1 MSPKAGCSN
10 VQILQGF
17 DLRGTGL
24 SYRPLSS
31 GYLLPLFQ
39 TLEAQERK
47 EGREERT
54 AKCRHVEH
62 VDVFISTPWALAPA
76 WLSLR
81 MLIVESICWGR
92 GPWLLRAVLRCLAS
106 RPPLGSLSLVEEFP
120 TFSGGHETIPFI
132 CPLVPSLSGEAI
144 LANRNKATHSGGFP
158 PRLAL
163 TWRQGRRRNS
173 LLRQIFASILQCPL
187 CPVAGAFQGFRFH
200 RPKHTSSFRELNF
213 GTVSKGRTQL
223 WRFSALH
230 HAALNGNTELISLL
244 LEAQAAVDIKD
255 NKGMRP
261 LHYAA
266 WQGKKEPMK
275 LVLKAGSSVNVQS
288 DEGQIPL
295 HLAAQ
300 HGHYDVS
307 EMLLQHQSNPC
318 ILDNCGKTPL
328 DLACEFGR
336 VGVVQLLL
344 SSNMCAA
351 LLEPKPGDIT
361 DPNGTSPLHLAAKNG
376 HIDIIR
382 LLLQSGIDINRQ
394 TKAGTA
400 LHEAAFP
407 WGRPD
412 HPTSVLQSGINAHIR
427 NTYSQTAL
435 DIVNQFTATQASKE
449 IKQMLRDAS
458 AALQVRAVKDYCNNY
473 DLTSLNVKAGDI
485 ITVLEQHADGR
496 WKGCIHDNRTGNDR
510 VGYFPSSLVEAISKR
525 TGSRGSDASPSHLS
539 SSPGGSA
546 GTPAPAEEIW
556 VLRKPYAG
564 GDRSSVGSTGSVA
577 SGRSSGSGQSTG
589 SGSHTALH
597 PGSEGVK
604 LLATVL
610 SQKASVPESAVGDGS
625 AKASEAPAG
634 SSRTPSLSSASYP
647 SQPPHGEQQLKKVEP
662 MSEGKSAEAVYQW
675 LCKFQLQLY
684 APNFINAGYDIPTI
698 SRMTPEDLTAIGVT
712 KPGHRKKIASEINNL
727 NLPEWLPEYKPANLA
742 LWLSMIGLSQ
752 YYKVLVENGYENID
766 FITDITWEDL
776 QEIGI
781 TKLGHQKKL
790 MLAVK
795 KLAELQRAEYVKY
808 ESGTLKKKR
817 LPPPLDTV
825 AIESPP
831 GEGAECQS
839 PKMSTFQDSEL
850 SNELQVAMTG
860 TGEEGAE
867 KQGNHVGHF
876 REGAAYRHPA
886 RLAHENSLGGRA
898 KQMSSSQ
905 ELLGDGPKAS
915 GAAMSKSQEYL
926 AEDGKE
932 SPATLPK
939 EVRTLRHGH
948 SVKRASVPP
957 VPGKPRQSFPPAAG
971 HYTPPQTP
979 TAKPRPS
986 SPQSPGVLHATA
998 KVKPTPQLLPQADRP
1013 MSPRSLPQSP
1023 THRGFAY
1030 VVPQPVEGEAHGGSP
1045 LAQALPVLP
1054 VSVPVL
1060 CLPAQAGEGEAEGE
1074 EEGAGRPKKRAHSLN
1089 RYAASDSEQERD
1101 ELLVPDAGPYA
1112 TVQRRV
1118 GRSHSV
1124 RAQSGG
1130 DKNVNRS
1137 QSFAVRPKK
1146 KGPPPP
1152 PPKRSSSAIS
1162 SSNMTED
1169 FPREGEDGQELSL
1182 EQHLQQPRRA
1192 SDFGGTV
1199 DTGSA
1204 GSVKSIA
1211 AMLEMSSIGGGGRGL
1226 ALPKPPGAG
1235 KGPEG
1240 YYLQPGVAVHPA
1252 SPEHSRVAT
1261 VLASVK
1267 HKEAIGP
1274 DGEVVNRRRT
1284 ISGPVTGLVAAARR
1298 ERSDSIKSEAAH
1310 KDGSPVERLRAE
1322 RAGGSLPSSAGEN
1335 IPFAEEGGLT
1345 IKPRPARQVG
1355 VAKAE
1360 GDLAPQRYGDLSK
1373 VEASA
1378 TLKRRIRA
1386 KQSQQEGVKFLLTE
1400 SDTVKRRPKL
1410 KDKEQ
1415 EPAPLT
1421 VFQNGTATIKRRPAS
1436 EMSSSEA
1443 APPPDQ
1449 PERYNYVAT
1458 QPAAEGEPKKP
1469 VKPPVSPKPVLP
1481 PKGPGPST
1489 PTSKKV
1495 PIPGPGSP
1503 EVKRVHGTPP
1513 PVSPK
1518 PTPPPT
1524 APKPKVHA
1532 ALQSASASSTPAP
1545 SPAKQLVPTIKP
1557 SSTPPSLCSS
1567 PAKPLSPGGGTPQ
1580 AVPVKPPRSSMAGP
1594 SAESVSTE
1602 SVHQKLEETSASL
1615 AAALQAVEEKIKQ
1628 EDGQTTDSAAES
1640 KSTVSIL
1647 DDIGSMF
1654 DDLADQLDA
1663 MLE

>member
-1 MSPKAGCSN
+1 MGKDQELVQAVKAEDVAAVQKLLQRPKPG
-10 VQILQGF
+10 
-17 DLRGTGL
+17 
-24 SYRPLSS
+24 
-31 GYLLPLFQ
+31 
-39 TLEAQERK
+39 K
-47 EGREERT
+47 
-54 AKCRHVEH
+54 AK
-62 VDVFISTPWALAPA
+62 L
-76 WLSLR
+76 
-81 MLIVESICWGR
+81 
-92 GPWLLRAVLRCLAS
+92 
-106 RPPLGSLSLVEEFP
+106 LGSAKKVN
-120 TFSGGHETIPFI
+120 
-132 CPLVPSLSGEAI
+132 V
-144 LANRNKATHSGGFP
+144 N
-158 PRLAL
+158 
-163 TWRQGRRRNS
+163 
-173 LLRQIFASILQCPL
+173 
-187 CPVAGAFQGFRFH
+187 FQDTDG
-200 RPKHTSSFRELNF
+200 
-213 GTVSKGRTQL
+213 
-223 WRFSALH
+223 FSALH

-275 LVLKAGSSVNVQS
+275 MVLKAGSSVNIPS

-318 ILDNCGKTPL
+318 IMDNSGKTPL

-344 SSNMCAA
+344 NSNMCAA
-351 LLEPKPGDIT
+351 LLEPKPGDAT

-382 LLLQSGIDINRQ
+382 LLLQAGIDINRQ

-400 LHEAAFP
+400 LHEAALC
-407 WGRPD
+407 GKTDVVRLLLD
-412 HPTSVLQSGINAHIR
+412 SGINAHVR
-427 NTYSQTAL
+427 NTYNQTAL
-435 DIVNQFTATQASKE
+435 DIVNQFTTSQASKE

-473 DLTSLNVKAGDI
+473 DLTSLNVKAGDV
-485 ITVLEQHADGR
+485 ITVLEQHVDGR

-525 TGSRGSDASPSHLS
+525 TGSRGADMSPSHLS
-539 SSPGGSA
+539 PSQGGSA
-546 GTPAPAEEIW
+546 APAPTEEIW
-556 VLRKPYAG
+556 VLRKPFAG
-564 GDRSSVGSTGSVA
+564 GDRSSLGSTGSVA
-577 SGRSSGSGQSTG
+577 SARSSGSGQSAG
-589 SGSHTALH
+589 SGAHALH
-597 PGSEGVK
+597 AGAEGVK

-610 SQKASVPESAVGDGS
+610 SQKASAQETAVGDGP
-625 AKASEAPAG
+625 AKAQDIPAG
-634 SSRTPSLSSASYP
+634 SSRSQSVASSPYAP
-647 SQPPHGEQQLKKVEP
+647 QPPAEPQLKKMEP
-662 MSEGKSAEAVYQW
+662 PSEGKSSEAVYQW

-684 APNFINAGYDIPTI
+684 APNFINAGYDITTI

-727 NLPEWLPEYKPANLA
+727 NIPEWLPEYKPANLA

-795 KLAELQRAEYVKY
+795 KLAELQRAELGKY
-808 ESGTLKKKR
+808 EPGTLKRKAAAAACPEV
-817 LPPPLDTV
+817 L

-831 GEGAECQS
+831 PEPPECQS
-839 PKMSTFQDSEL
+839 PKMTTFQDSEL
-850 SNELQVAMTG
+850 SSELQVAMTG
-860 TGEEGAE
+860 EAPEEPPE
-867 KQGNHVGHF
+867 K
-876 REGAAYRHPA
+876 AANPPAAPGYRSPPG
-886 RLAHENSLGGRA
+886 LGGRTRL
-898 KQMSSSQ
+898 MSSSQ
-905 ELLGDGPKAS
+905 ELLGDGPRAPPAS
-915 GAAMSKSQEYL
+915 AISKSQEYL
-926 AEDGKE
+926 AEGAGE
-932 SPATLPK
+932 GPPAPPK
-939 EVRTLRHGH
+939 EGRPPRHGH
-948 SVKRASVPP
+948 PVKRASVPP
-957 VPGKPRQSFPPAAG
+957 VPGKPRQPFPPSAG
-971 HYTPPQTP
+971 QLTPPQTP
-979 TAKPRPS
+979 GKPRPP
-986 SPQSPGVLHATA
+986 SPQGLPAPHATA
-998 KVKPTPQLLPQADRP
+998 KVKPTPQLLPPGERP
-1013 MSPRSLPQSP
+1013 ASPRSLPQSP

-1030 VVPQPVEGEAHGGSP
+1030 VLPQPAEGEGAPPGV
-1045 LAQALPVLP
+1045 PVLP

-1060 CLPAQAGEGEAEGE
+1060 CLPPAGEGEE
-1074 EEGAGRPKKRAHSLN
+1074 EPGRPKKRAHSLN

-1124 RAQSGG
+1124 RAPAGG

-1162 SSNMTED
+1162 SAGMAED
-1169 FPREGEDGQELSL
+1169 FPKEGEGEAAAGTPAAEGESRR
-1182 EQHLQQPRRA
+1182 EQRRA
-1192 SDFGGTV
+1192 SDLGGSV

-1204 GSVKSIA
+1204 GSVRSIA
-1211 AMLEMSSIGGGGRGL
+1211 AMLEMSSIGGGARAL
-1226 ALPKPPGAG
+1226 ALQKPHGAG
-1235 KGPEG
+1235 GTGPAKAPEG
-1240 YYLQPGVAVHPA
+1240 YYLQPGAPPG
-1252 SPEHSRVAT
+1252 SPERARVAT
-1261 VLASVK
+1261 VLATVK
-1267 HKEAIGP
+1267 HKEAIGL

-1298 ERSDSIKSEAAH
+1298 ERADSVRSEAGA
-1310 KDGSPVERLRAE
+1310 DGPAERLRVE
-1322 RAGGSLPSSAGEN
+1322 RGGSPDG
-1335 IPFAEEGGLT
+1335 IPFAEEGNLT
-1345 IKPRPARQVG
+1345 IKQRPRPLGPARG
-1355 VAKAE
+1355 EAGEGLSPAHRH
-1360 GDLAPQRYGDLSK
+1360 GDLAK

-1386 KQSQQEGVKFLLTE
+1386 RQSQQDGVRFVLTE
-1400 SDTVKRRPKL
+1400 SDTVKRRPKA
-1410 KDKEQ
+1410 KDKEPAL
-1415 EPAPLT
+1415 EPAPLA
-1421 VFQNGTATIKRRPAS
+1421 VYQNGTGTVKRRPAS
-1436 EMSSSEA
+1436 ELSGAEPPPTPPPA
-1443 APPPDQ
+1443 ARPDGPDYAPPP
-1449 PERYNYVAT
+1449 T
-1458 QPAAEGEPKKP
+1458 EPKKP
-1469 VKPPVSPKPVLP
+1469 FKPPVSPKPVLTQP
-1481 PKGPGPST
+1481 PQKVPGP
-1489 PTSKKV
+1489 PVPVPKKV
-1495 PIPGPGSP
+1495 PIPSPGSP

-1518 PTPPPT
+1518 PVPPPT
-1524 APKPKVHA
+1524 APKPPKPHA
-1532 ALQSASASSTPAP
+1532 AIQSVSAGSTPTP
-1545 SPAKQLVPTIKP
+1545 SPARQLGTAAATAAKP

-1567 PAKPLSPGGGTPQ
+1567 PAKPLSPGAQPQ
-1580 AVPVKPPRSSMAGP
+1580 QVPVKPPRSAITGPSVDSAGP
-1594 SAESVSTE
+1594 ELAQ
-1602 SVHQKLEETSASL
+1602 QKLEETSASL

-1628 EDGQTTDSAAES
+1628 EDSQAADSAVES

>member
-1 MSPKAGCSN
+1 
-10 VQILQGF
+10 
-17 DLRGTGL
+17 
-24 SYRPLSS
+24 
-31 GYLLPLFQ
+31 
-39 TLEAQERK
+39 
-47 EGREERT
+47 
-54 AKCRHVEH
+54 
-62 VDVFISTPWALAPA
+62 
-76 WLSLR
+76 
-81 MLIVESICWGR
+81 
-92 GPWLLRAVLRCLAS
+92 
-106 RPPLGSLSLVEEFP
+106 
-120 TFSGGHETIPFI
+120 
-132 CPLVPSLSGEAI
+132 
-144 LANRNKATHSGGFP
+144 
-158 PRLAL
+158 
-163 TWRQGRRRNS
+163 
-173 LLRQIFASILQCPL
+173 
-187 CPVAGAFQGFRFH
+187 
-200 RPKHTSSFRELNF
+200 
-213 GTVSKGRTQL
+213 
-223 WRFSALH
+223 FSALH

-275 LVLKAGSSVNVQS
+275 MVLKAGSSVNIPS

-318 ILDNCGKTPL
+318 IMDNSGKTPL

-344 SSNMCAA
+344 NSNMCAA
-351 LLEPKPGDIT
+351 LLEPKPGDAT

-382 LLLQSGIDINRQ
+382 LLLQAGIDINRQ

-400 LHEAAFP
+400 LHEAALC
-407 WGRPD
+407 GKTDVVRLLLD
-412 HPTSVLQSGINAHIR
+412 SGINAHVR
-427 NTYSQTAL
+427 NTYNQTAL
-435 DIVNQFTATQASKE
+435 DIVNQFTTSQASKE

-473 DLTSLNVKAGDI
+473 DLTSLNVKAGDV

-525 TGSRGSDASPSHLS
+525 TGKYPHLTPCPGPRGLLPHGAPLPSDRSRGADMSPSHLS
-539 SSPGGSA
+539 PSQGGSA
-546 GTPAPAEEIW
+546 TPAPAEEIW
-556 VLRKPYAG
+556 VLRKPFAG
-564 GDRSSVGSTGSVA
+564 GDRSSLGSTGSVA
-577 SGRSSGSGQSTG
+577 SARSSGSGQSAG
-589 SGSHTALH
+589 SGAHALH
-597 PGSEGVK
+597 AGSEGVK

-610 SQKASVPESAVGDGS
+610 SQKASAQECAVGDGP
-625 AKASEAPAG
+625 AKAQDIPAG
-634 SSRTPSLSSASYP
+634 ACRSSRSQSVASSPYAP
-647 SQPPHGEQQLKKVEP
+647 QPPAEPQLKKMEP
-662 MSEGKSAEAVYQW
+662 PSEGKSSEAVYQW

-684 APNFINAGYDIPTI
+684 APNFISAGYDITTI

-727 NLPEWLPEYKPANLA
+727 SIPEWLPEYKPANLA

-795 KLAELQRAEYVKY
+795 KLAELQRAELGKY
-808 ESGTLKKKR
+808 EPGTLKRKGAACPEV
-817 LPPPLDTV
+817 L

-831 GEGAECQS
+831 PEPPECQS
-839 PKMSTFQDSEL
+839 PKMTTFQDSEL
-850 SNELQVAMTG
+850 SSELQVAMTG
-860 TGEEGAE
+860 EAPEEPPE
-867 KQGNHVGHF
+867 K
-876 REGAAYRHPA
+876 AANPPAPGYRSPPG
-886 RLAHENSLGGRA
+886 LGGRTRL
-898 KQMSSSQ
+898 MSSSQ
-905 ELLGDGPKAS
+905 ELLGDGPRTPPVTAI
-915 GAAMSKSQEYL
+915 SKSQEYL
-926 AEDGKE
+926 AEGVSE
-932 SPATLPK
+932 GPPAPPK
-939 EVRTLRHGH
+939 EGRPPRHGH
-948 SVKRASVPP
+948 PVKRASVPP
-957 VPGKPRQSFPPAAG
+957 VPGKPRQPFPPSTG
-971 HYTPPQTP
+971 HLTPPQTP
-979 TAKPRPS
+979 GKPRPP
-986 SPQSPGVLHATA
+986 SPQGPPAPHATA
-998 KVKPTPQLLPQADRP
+998 KVKPTPQLLPPGERP
-1013 MSPRSLPQSP
+1013 ASPRSLPQSP

-1030 VVPQPVEGEAHGGSP
+1030 VLPQPTEGEGAPPGV
-1045 LAQALPVLP
+1045 PVLP

-1060 CLPAQAGEGEAEGE
+1060 CLPPASEGE
-1074 EEGAGRPKKRAHSLN
+1074 EEPGRPKKRAHSLN

-1124 RAQSGG
+1124 RAPAGG

-1162 SSNMTED
+1162 STGMAED
-1169 FPREGEDGQELSL
+1169 FPKEGEGEAGAGPPATDGESHR
-1182 EQHLQQPRRA
+1182 EQRRA
-1192 SDFGGTV
+1192 SDLGGSV

-1204 GSVKSIA
+1204 GSVRSIA
-1211 AMLEMSSIGGGGRGL
+1211 AMLEMSSIGGGARGL
-1226 ALPKPPGAG
+1226 ALQKPPGPA
-1235 KGPEG
+1235 KAHEG
-1240 YYLQPGVAVHPA
+1240 YYLQPGAPPG
-1252 SPEHSRVAT
+1252 SPERARVAT
-1261 VLASVK
+1261 VLATVK
-1267 HKEAIGP
+1267 HKVAIGP

-1284 ISGPVTGLVAAARR
+1284 ISGPVTGLVTAARR
-1298 ERSDSIKSEAAH
+1298 ERADSVRSEAGAN
-1310 KDGSPVERLRAE
+1310 GPGERLRVE
-1322 RAGGSLPSSAGEN
+1322 RGGSPDA
-1335 IPFAEEGGLT
+1335 IPFAEEGNLT
-1345 IKPRPARQVG
+1345 IKQRPRPLGPARG
-1355 VAKAE
+1355 EAGEGLSPAHRH
-1360 GDLAPQRYGDLSK
+1360 GDLAK

-1386 KQSQQEGVKFLLTE
+1386 RQSQQDGVRFVLTE
-1400 SDTVKRRPKL
+1400 SDTVKRRPKA
-1410 KDKEQ
+1410 KDREPAL
-1415 EPAPLT
+1415 EPAPLA
-1421 VFQNGTATIKRRPAS
+1421 VYQNGTGTY
-1436 EMSSSEA
+1436 
-1443 APPPDQ
+1443 APPP
-1449 PERYNYVAT
+1449 A
-1458 QPAAEGEPKKP
+1458 EPKKP
-1469 VKPPVSPKPVLP
+1469 FKPPVSPKPVLTQP
-1481 PKGPGPST
+1481 PQKVPGP
-1489 PTSKKV
+1489 PAPIPKKV
-1495 PIPGPGSP
+1495 PIPSPGSP
-1503 EVKRVHGTPP
+1503 EVKRGHGTPP

-1524 APKPKVHA
+1524 APKPPKPHA
-1532 ALQSASASSTPAP
+1532 AIQSVSASSTPAP
-1545 SPAKQLVPTIKP
+1545 SPARQLGATTAKP

-1567 PAKPLSPGGGTPQ
+1567 PAKPLSPGAQPQ
-1580 AVPVKPPRSSMAGP
+1580 QVPVKPPRSTIAGP
-1594 SAESVSTE
+1594 SVDSAGPELAQ
-1602 SVHQKLEETSASL
+1602 QKLEETSASL

-1628 EDGQTTDSAAES
+1628 EDSQAADSAVES

>member
-1 MSPKAGCSN
+1 
-10 VQILQGF
+10 
-17 DLRGTGL
+17 RGQ
-24 SYRPLSS
+24 PCWSS
-31 GYLLPLFQ
+31 GRSPL
-39 TLEAQERK
+39 
-47 EGREERT
+47 
-54 AKCRHVEH
+54 
-62 VDVFISTPWALAPA
+62 TP
-76 WLSLR
+76 
-81 MLIVESICWGR
+81 ES
-92 GPWLLRAVLRCLAS
+92 
-106 RPPLGSLSLVEEFP
+106 
-120 TFSGGHETIPFI
+120 
-132 CPLVPSLSGEAI
+132 VP
-144 LANRNKATHSGGFP
+144 
-158 PRLAL
+158 
-163 TWRQGRRRNS
+163 
-173 LLRQIFASILQCPL
+173 
-187 CPVAGAFQGFRFH
+187 
-200 RPKHTSSFRELNF
+200 
-213 GTVSKGRTQL
+213 
-223 WRFSALH
+223 RFSALH

-255 NKGMRP
+255 NKGECPGPRMRP

-275 LVLKAGSSVNVQS
+275 MVLKAGSSVNIPS

-318 ILDNCGKTPL
+318 IMDNSGKTPL

-344 SSNMCAA
+344 NSNMCAA
-351 LLEPKPGDIT
+351 LLEPKPGDTT

-382 LLLQSGIDINRQ
+382 LLLQAGIDINRQ

-400 LHEAAFP
+400 LHEAALC
-407 WGRPD
+407 GKTDVVRLLLD
-412 HPTSVLQSGINAHIR
+412 SGINAHVR
-427 NTYSQTAL
+427 NTYNQTAL
-435 DIVNQFTATQASKE
+435 DIVNQFTTSQASKE

-473 DLTSLNVKAGDI
+473 DLTSLNVKAGDV

-525 TGSRGSDASPSHLS
+525 TGKYSPTSAFPGLLPNSWSRGADMSPSHLS
-539 SSPGGSA
+539 PSQGGSA
-546 GTPAPAEEIW
+546 APAPTEEIW
-556 VLRKPYAG
+556 VLRKPFTG
-564 GDRSSVGSTGSVA
+564 GDRSSLGSTGSVA
-577 SGRSSGSGQSTG
+577 SARSSGSGQSAG
-589 SGSHTALH
+589 SGAHALH
-597 PGSEGVK
+597 AGSEGVK

-610 SQKASVPESAVGDGS
+610 SQKASAQDAAVGDGP
-625 AKASEAPAG
+625 AKAQDIPAG
-634 SSRTPSLSSASYP
+634 SSRSQSVASSPYAP
-647 SQPPHGEQQLKKVEP
+647 QPAAEQQLKKMEP
-662 MSEGKSAEAVYQW
+662 PSEGKSSEAVYQW

-684 APNFINAGYDIPTI
+684 APNFINAGYDITTI

-727 NLPEWLPEYKPANLA
+727 NIPEWLPEYKPANLA

-752 YYKVLVENGYENID
+752 YYKLLVENGYENID

-795 KLAELQRAEYVKY
+795 KLAELQRAELGKY
-808 ESGTLKKKR
+808 EPGTLKRKAAACPEV
-817 LPPPLDTV
+817 L

-831 GEGAECQS
+831 PEPPECQS
-839 PKMSTFQDSEL
+839 PKMTTFQDSEL
-850 SNELQVAMTG
+850 SSELQVAI
-860 TGEEGAE
+860 TGEGPEEPPE
-867 KQGNHVGHF
+867 KPANPSAPG
-876 REGAAYRHPA
+876 YRSPPA
-886 RLAHENSLGGRA
+886 LGGRTRV
-898 KQMSSSQ
+898 MSSSQ
-905 ELLGDGPKAS
+905 ELLGDGPRAP
-915 GAAMSKSQEYL
+915 AAAAISKSQEYL
-926 AEDGKE
+926 AEGAAE
-932 SPATLPK
+932 GPPAPPK
-939 EVRTLRHGH
+939 EARPQRHGH

-957 VPGKPRQSFPPAAG
+957 VPGKPRQPFPPAAG
-971 HYTPPQTP
+971 HLTPPQTP
-979 TAKPRPS
+979 GKPRPP
-986 SPQSPGVLHATA
+986 SPQGPAVPHATA
-998 KVKPTPQLLPQADRP
+998 KVKPTPQLLPPGERP
-1013 MSPRSLPQSP
+1013 ASPRSLPQSP

-1030 VVPQPVEGEAHGGSP
+1030 VLPQPAEGEGPPPGV
-1045 LAQALPVLP
+1045 PVLP

-1060 CLPAQAGEGEAEGE
+1060 CLPPAGEGEE
-1074 EEGAGRPKKRAHSLN
+1074 EPGRPKKRAHSLN

-1124 RAQSGG
+1124 RAPAGG

-1162 SSNMTED
+1162 SAGMAED
-1169 FPREGEDGQELSL
+1169 FPKEGEGEAAAGPPAAEGENRR
-1182 EQHLQQPRRA
+1182 EQRRA
-1192 SDFGGTV
+1192 SDLGGSV

-1204 GSVKSIA
+1204 GSVRSIA
-1211 AMLEMSSIGGGGRGL
+1211 AMLEMSSIGGGARAL
-1226 ALPKPPGAG
+1226 ALQKPPGAG
-1235 KGPEG
+1235 VPGPAKAPEG
-1240 YYLQPGVAVHPA
+1240 YYLQPGAPPG
-1252 SPEHSRVAT
+1252 SPERARVAT
-1261 VLASVK
+1261 VLATVK
-1267 HKEAIGP
+1267 HKEAIGL

-1298 ERSDSIKSEAAH
+1298 ERADSVRSETGAE
-1310 KDGSPVERLRAE
+1310 SPGERLRAE
-1322 RAGGSLPSSAGEN
+1322 RGGSPDT
-1335 IPFAEEGGLT
+1335 IPFAEDGNLT
-1345 IKPRPARQVG
+1345 IKQRPRPLGPARVEAG
-1355 VAKAE
+1355 EGLSPAHRH
-1360 GDLAPQRYGDLSK
+1360 GDLAK

-1386 KQSQQEGVKFLLTE
+1386 RQSQQDSVRFILTE
-1400 SDTVKRRPKL
+1400 SDTVKRRPKA
-1410 KDKEQ
+1410 KDKEPAL
-1415 EPAPLT
+1415 EPAPLA
-1421 VFQNGTATIKRRPAS
+1421 VYQNGTGTVKRRPAS
-1436 EMSSSEA
+1436 ELSGAE
-1443 APPPDQ
+1443 PPPT
-1449 PERYNYVAT
+1449 PP
-1458 QPAAEGEPKKP
+1458 PAARPDGPDYPPPPAEPKKP
-1469 VKPPVSPKPVLP
+1469 FKPPVSPKPVLTQP
-1481 PKGPGPST
+1481 AQKVPGP
-1489 PTSKKV
+1489 PVPIPKKV
-1495 PIPGPGSP
+1495 PIPSPGSP

-1524 APKPKVHA
+1524 APKPPKPHA
-1532 ALQSASASSTPAP
+1532 AIQSVSAGSTPAP
-1545 SPAKQLVPTIKP
+1545 SPARQLGATAKP

-1567 PAKPLSPGGGTPQ
+1567 PAKPLSPGAQPQ
-1580 AVPVKPPRSSMAGP
+1580 QVPVKPPRSAIAGP
-1594 SAESVSTE
+1594 SVDSASPELVQ
-1602 SVHQKLEETSASL
+1602 QKLEETSASL

-1628 EDGQTTDSAAES
+1628 EDSQAADSAVES
-1640 KSTVSIL
+1640 KSTGSIL

>member
-1 MSPKAGCSN
+1 MGHRAA
-10 VQILQGF
+10 
-17 DLRGTGL
+17 T
-24 SYRPLSS
+24 
-31 GYLLPLFQ
+31 
-39 TLEAQERK
+39 
-47 EGREERT
+47 
-54 AKCRHVEH
+54 
-62 VDVFISTPWALAPA
+62 
-76 WLSLR
+76 SLR
-81 MLIVESICWGR
+81 SGCTSED
-92 GPWLLRAVLRCLAS
+92 LLLEGFVTVLRNAGYQEL
-106 RPPLGSLSLVEEFP
+106 LGSAKRVN
-120 TFSGGHETIPFI
+120 
-132 CPLVPSLSGEAI
+132 V
-144 LANRNKATHSGGFP
+144 N
-158 PRLAL
+158 
-163 TWRQGRRRNS
+163 
-173 LLRQIFASILQCPL
+173 
-187 CPVAGAFQGFRFH
+187 FQDTDG
-200 RPKHTSSFRELNF
+200 
-213 GTVSKGRTQL
+213 
-223 WRFSALH
+223 FSALH

-275 LVLKAGSSVNVQS
+275 MVLKAGSSVNIPS

-318 ILDNCGKTPL
+318 IMDNSGKTPL

-344 SSNMCAA
+344 NSNMCAA
-351 LLEPKPGDIT
+351 LLEPKPGDTT

-382 LLLQSGIDINRQ
+382 LLLQAGIDINRQ

-400 LHEAAFP
+400 LHEAALC
-407 WGRPD
+407 GKTDVVRLLLD
-412 HPTSVLQSGINAHIR
+412 SGINAHVR
-427 NTYSQTAL
+427 NTYNQTAL
-435 DIVNQFTATQASKE
+435 DIVNQFTTSQASKE

-473 DLTSLNVKAGDI
+473 DLTSLNVKAGDV

-525 TGSRGSDASPSHLS
+525 TGSRGADMSPSHLS
-539 SSPGGSA
+539 PSQGGSA
-546 GTPAPAEEIW
+546 APAPTEEIW
-556 VLRKPYAG
+556 VLRKPFAG
-564 GDRSSVGSTGSVA
+564 GDRSSLGSTGSVA
-577 SGRSSGSGQSTG
+577 SARSSGSGQSTG
-589 SGSHTALH
+589 SGAHALH
-597 PGSEGVK
+597 AGSEGVK

-610 SQKASVPESAVGDGS
+610 SQKASAQDAAVGDGP
-625 AKASEAPAG
+625 AKAQDIPAAG
-634 SSRTPSLSSASYP
+634 SSRSQSVASSPYAP
-647 SQPPHGEQQLKKVEP
+647 QPPAEQQLKKMEP
-662 MSEGKSAEAVYQW
+662 PSEGKSSEAVYQW

-684 APNFINAGYDIPTI
+684 APNFINAGYDITTI

-727 NLPEWLPEYKPANLA
+727 NIPEWLPEYKPANLA

-795 KLAELQRAEYVKY
+795 KLAELQRAELGKY
-808 ESGTLKKKR
+808 EPGTLKRKAAACPEV
-817 LPPPLDTV
+817 L

-831 GEGAECQS
+831 PEPPECQS

-850 SNELQVAMTG
+850 SSELQVAMTG
-860 TGEEGAE
+860 EGPEETPE
-867 KQGNHVGHF
+867 KPANP
-876 REGAAYRHPA
+876 AAPGYRSPPA
-886 RLAHENSLGGRA
+886 LGGRA
-898 KQMSSSQ
+898 RQMSSSQ
-905 ELLGDGPKAS
+905 ELLGDGPRAPAS
-915 GAAMSKSQEYL
+915 TAISKSQEYL
-926 AEDGKE
+926 AEGAPEGPSVPPTKE
-932 SPATLPK
+932 LRQP
-939 EVRTLRHGH
+939 RHGH

-957 VPGKPRQSFPPAAG
+957 VPGKPRQPFPPTAG
-971 HYTPPQTP
+971 HLTPPQTP
-979 TAKPRPS
+979 GKPRPP
-986 SPQSPGVLHATA
+986 SPQGSSATHATA
-998 KVKPTPQLLPQADRP
+998 KVKPTPQLLPPGERP
-1013 MSPRSLPQSP
+1013 ASPRSLPQSP

-1030 VVPQPVEGEAHGGSP
+1030 VLPQPTDGEGAPPGV
-1045 LAQALPVLP
+1045 PVLP

-1060 CLPAQAGEGEAEGE
+1060 CLPPAGEGEE
-1074 EEGAGRPKKRAHSLN
+1074 EPGRPKKRAHSLN

-1124 RAQSGG
+1124 RAPAGG

-1137 QSFAVRPKK
+1137 QSFAIRPKK

-1162 SSNMTED
+1162 SAGMAED
-1169 FPREGEDGQELSL
+1169 FPKDGEGEVAAGTPGTEGESLQE
-1182 EQHLQQPRRA
+1182 QRRA
-1192 SDFGGTV
+1192 SDLGGSV

-1204 GSVKSIA
+1204 GSVRSIA
-1211 AMLEMSSIGGGGRGL
+1211 AMLEMSSIGGGARAL
-1226 ALPKPPGAG
+1226 ALQKPPGAG
-1235 KGPEG
+1235 VPGKGADG
-1240 YYLQPGVAVHPA
+1240 YYLQPGAAPG
-1252 SPEHSRVAT
+1252 SPERARVAT
-1261 VLASVK
+1261 VLATVK
-1267 HKEAIGP
+1267 HKEAIGL

-1298 ERSDSIKSEAAH
+1298 ERADSVRSETGA
-1310 KDGSPVERLRAE
+1310 DGPSERLRVE
-1322 RAGGSLPSSAGEN
+1322 RGGSPDT
-1335 IPFAEEGGLT
+1335 IPFAEEGNLT
-1345 IKPRPARQVG
+1345 IKQRPRALGPARVEAG
-1355 VAKAE
+1355 EGLSPAHRH
-1360 GDLAPQRYGDLSK
+1360 GDLAK

-1386 KQSQQEGVKFLLTE
+1386 RQSQQDSVRFILTE
-1400 SDTVKRRPKL
+1400 SDTVKRRPKA
-1410 KDKEQ
+1410 KDKEPTL
-1415 EPAPLT
+1415 EPAPL
-1421 VFQNGTATIKRRPAS
+1421 VVYQNGTGTVKRRPAS
-1436 EMSSSEA
+1436 ELTGAETPPT
-1443 APPPDQ
+1443 PPPAARPDG
-1449 PERYNYVAT
+1449 PDFT
-1458 QPAAEGEPKKP
+1458 PPPAEPKKP
-1469 VKPPVSPKPVLP
+1469 FKPPVSPKPVLTQP
-1481 PKGPGPST
+1481 AQKVPGP
-1489 PTSKKV
+1489 PV
-1495 PIPGPGSP
+1495 PIPKKMPIPSPGSP

-1524 APKPKVHA
+1524 APKPPKPHA
-1532 ALQSASASSTPAP
+1532 AIQSVSAGSTPTP
-1545 SPAKQLVPTIKP
+1545 SPARQLGAASKP

-1567 PAKPLSPGGGTPQ
+1567 PAKPLSPGAQPQ
-1580 AVPVKPPRSSMAGP
+1580 QVPVKPPRSAIAGP
-1594 SAESVSTE
+1594 SVDSASPELVQ
-1602 SVHQKLEETSASL
+1602 QKLEETSASL

-1628 EDGQTTDSAAES
+1628 EDSQAADSAAEA
-1640 KSTVSIL
+1640 KSTGSIL

>member
-1 MSPKAGCSN
+1 MGKDQELMQAVKAEDIGAVQKLLQRPKPG
-10 VQILQGF
+10 
-17 DLRGTGL
+17 
-24 SYRPLSS
+24 
-31 GYLLPLFQ
+31 
-39 TLEAQERK
+39 K
-47 EGREERT
+47 
-54 AKCRHVEH
+54 AK
-62 VDVFISTPWALAPA
+62 L
-76 WLSLR
+76 
-81 MLIVESICWGR
+81 
-92 GPWLLRAVLRCLAS
+92 
-106 RPPLGSLSLVEEFP
+106 LGSAKRVN
-120 TFSGGHETIPFI
+120 
-132 CPLVPSLSGEAI
+132 V
-144 LANRNKATHSGGFP
+144 N
-158 PRLAL
+158 
-163 TWRQGRRRNS
+163 
-173 LLRQIFASILQCPL
+173 
-187 CPVAGAFQGFRFH
+187 FQDTDG
-200 RPKHTSSFRELNF
+200 
-213 GTVSKGRTQL
+213 
-223 WRFSALH
+223 FSALH
-230 HAALNGNTELISLL
+230 HAALNGNTELILLL

-275 LVLKAGSSVNVQS
+275 LVLKAGSSVNIQS

-344 SSNMCAA
+344 NSNMCAA

-376 HIDIIR
+376 HIDVIR
-382 LLLQSGIDINRQ
+382 LLLQAGIDINRQ

-400 LHEAAFP
+400 LHEAALC
-407 WGRPD
+407 GKTDVVRLLLD
-412 HPTSVLQSGINAHIR
+412 SGINAHIR

-435 DIVNQFTATQASKE
+435 DIVHQFTATQASKE

-458 AALQVRAVKDYCNNY
+458 AALQVRAMKDYCNNY

-510 VGYFPSSLVEAISKR
+510 VGYFPSTLVEAISKR

-539 SSPGGSA
+539 PGSTA
-546 GTPAPAEEIW
+546 TTPAPAEEIW

-589 SGSHTALH
+589 SGGHVALH
-597 PGSEGVK
+597 PSSEGVK

-610 SQKASVPESAVGDGS
+610 SQKASVQESAVSDGP
-625 AKASEAPAG
+625 AKAAETPAG
-634 SSRTPSLSSASYP
+634 SSRTPGLGSASYP
-647 SQPPHGEQQLKKVEP
+647 GQPYGEQQVKKVEP
-662 MSEGKSAEAVYQW
+662 QSEGKSSEAVYQW
-675 LCKFQLQLY
+675 LYKFQLQLY
-684 APNFINAGYDIPTI
+684 ASNFINAGYDIPTI

-727 NLPEWLPEYKPANLA
+727 NISEWLPEYKPANLA
-742 LWLSMIGLSQ
+742 LWLSMIGLAQ

-795 KLAELQRAEYVKY
+795 KLVEIQKAEYIKY
-808 ESGTLKKKR
+808 ESGTLKKKSA
-817 LPPPLDTV
+817 PQSQDTM
-825 AIESPP
+825 AIESPQQ
-831 GEGAECQS
+831 ETAECQS

-860 TGEEGAE
+860 SSEEGPE
-867 KQGNHVGHF
+867 KQPNHVTHF
-876 REGAAYRHPA
+876 RDGAVYRPSS
-886 RLAHENSLGGRA
+886 RLAHENSLSGRA
-898 KQMSSSQ
+898 KLISSSQ
-905 ELLGDGPKAS
+905 ELLGDGPKTPGTAV
-915 GAAMSKSQEYL
+915 SKSQEFL
-926 AEDGKE
+926 AEEGKE
-932 SPATLPK
+932 APATLPK
-939 EVRTLRHGH
+939 EVRGLRHGH
-948 SVKRASVPP
+948 SVKRASIPP

-979 TAKPRPS
+979 TKPRPS
-986 SPQSPGVLHATA
+986 SPQAFGAPHATA
-998 KVKPTPQLLPQADRP
+998 KVKPTPQLLPQTDRP

-1030 VVPQPVEGEAHGGSP
+1030 VLPQPVEGEAQAAGP
-1045 LAQALPVLP
+1045 LAQAVPVLP
-1054 VSVPVL
+1054 ISIPVL
-1060 CLPAQAGEGEAEGE
+1060 CLPPQAAEGE
-1074 EEGAGRPKKRAHSLN
+1074 EEAGRPKKRAHSLN
-1089 RYAASDSEQERD
+1089 RYAMSDSEQERD

-1124 RAQSGG
+1124 RAQSGA

-1162 SSNMTED
+1162 SSNMTDD
-1169 FPREGEDGQELSL
+1169 FGKEGEEGEELA
-1182 EQHLQQPRRA
+1182 QKQA
-1192 SDFGGTV
+1192 SDGGTV
-1199 DTGSA
+1199 ETGSA

-1211 AMLEMSSIGGGGRGL
+1211 AMLEMSSIGGGGRAL
-1226 ALPKPPGAG
+1226 AMQKPPGAG
-1235 KGPEG
+1235 LVADGH
-1240 YYLQPGVAVHPA
+1240 YLQPGVAVRSA

-1261 VLASVK
+1261 VLATAK
-1267 HKEAIGP
+1267 HKDAIGP

-1298 ERSDSIKSEAAH
+1298 ERSDSIKSDTS
-1310 KDGSPVERLRAE
+1310 KDGGPIERLRAE
-1322 RAGGSLPSSAGEN
+1322 HSGSSPQNGSGEN
-1335 IPFAEEGGLT
+1335 IPFAEEGSLT
-1345 IKPRPARQVG
+1345 IKQRPRQMSL
-1355 VAKAE
+1355 AKAE
-1360 GDLAPQRYGDLSK
+1360 GGEGLPLVHRHGDLSK

-1386 KQSQQEGVKFLLTE
+1386 KQCQQDSIKFILTE
-1400 SDTVKRRPKL
+1400 SDTVKRRPKS

-1415 EPAPLT
+1415 EPAPLSVYHNGMAT
-1421 VFQNGTATIKRRPAS
+1421 VKRRPTS
-1436 EMSSSEA
+1436 EMSSLEA
-1443 APPPDQ
+1443 VAPAEQ
-1449 PERYNYVAT
+1449 QERGEGASA
-1458 QPAAEGEPKKP
+1458 QLPREGEPKKP
-1469 VKPPVSPKPVLP
+1469 VKPPVSPKPILP
-1481 PKGPGPST
+1481 PKASGPST
-1489 PTSKKV
+1489 PTSKRA

-1513 PVSPK
+1513 PTSPK

-1532 ALQSASASSTPAP
+1532 VLQSVSASSTPAP
-1545 SPAKQLVPTIKP
+1545 SPAKQLAPTIKP

-1567 PAKPLSPGGGTPQ
+1567 PAKPLSPGGLPPQ
-1580 AVPVKPPRSSMAGP
+1580 TVPVKPPRSSMAGP
-1594 SAESVSTE
+1594 SVESTE

-1628 EDGQTTDSAAES
+1628 EDGQAADSTAES

>member
-1 MSPKAGCSN
+1 MGKDQELMQAVKAEDIGAVQKLLQRPKPG
-10 VQILQGF
+10 
-17 DLRGTGL
+17 
-24 SYRPLSS
+24 
-31 GYLLPLFQ
+31 
-39 TLEAQERK
+39 K
-47 EGREERT
+47 
-54 AKCRHVEH
+54 AK
-62 VDVFISTPWALAPA
+62 L
-76 WLSLR
+76 
-81 MLIVESICWGR
+81 
-92 GPWLLRAVLRCLAS
+92 
-106 RPPLGSLSLVEEFP
+106 LGSTKRVN
-120 TFSGGHETIPFI
+120 
-132 CPLVPSLSGEAI
+132 V
-144 LANRNKATHSGGFP
+144 N
-158 PRLAL
+158 
-163 TWRQGRRRNS
+163 
-173 LLRQIFASILQCPL
+173 
-187 CPVAGAFQGFRFH
+187 FQDTDG
-200 RPKHTSSFRELNF
+200 
-213 GTVSKGRTQL
+213 
-223 WRFSALH
+223 FSALH

-266 WQGKKEPMK
+266 WQGKKDPMK

-318 ILDNCGKTPL
+318 ILDISGKTPL

-400 LHEAAFP
+400 LHEAALC
-407 WGRPD
+407 GKTEVVRLLLD
-412 HPTSVLQSGINAHIR
+412 SGINAHIR

-435 DIVNQFTATQASKE
+435 DIVNQFTATQASRE
-449 IKQMLRDAS
+449 IKQLLRDAS

-510 VGYFPSSLVEAISKR
+510 VGYFPSTLVEAISKR

-539 SSPGGSA
+539 PGGST
-546 GTPAPAEEIW
+546 GTPAPPEEIW

-589 SGSHTALH
+589 SGGHAPLH

-610 SQKASVPESAVGDGS
+610 SQKASVQESGVGDGP
-625 AKASEAPAG
+625 AKALETPAG
-634 SSRTPSLSSASYP
+634 SSRTHSLGTSSYP
-647 SQPPHGEQQLKKVEP
+647 GQPYSEQPVKKVEP
-662 MSEGKSAEAVYQW
+662 MSEGKSSEAVYQW
-675 LCKFQLQLY
+675 LYKFQLQLY
-684 APNFINAGYDIPTI
+684 ASNFINAGYDIPTI

-712 KPGHRKKIASEINNL
+712 KPGHRKKIASEINSL
-727 NLPEWLPEYKPANLA
+727 NIPEWLPEYKPANLA
-742 LWLSMIGLSQ
+742 LWLSMIGLAQ

-795 KLAELQRAEYVKY
+795 KLAELQKAEYVKY
-808 ESGTLKKKR
+808 ESGTLKKKGA
-817 LPPPLDTV
+817 PQDSV
-825 AIESPP
+825 AIDPP
-831 GEGAECQS
+831 QQEAAECQS
-839 PKMSTFQDSEL
+839 PKMKTFQGSEL

-860 TGEEGAE
+860 TSEEGGTE
-867 KQGNHVGHF
+867 KQVNHVGHF
-876 REGAAYRHPA
+876 REGAPPFRHSS
-886 RLAHENSLGGRA
+886 RLVHENSLSGRA
-898 KQMSSSQ
+898 KQISSSQ
-905 ELLGDGPKAS
+905 ELLGDGHKATS
-915 GAAMSKSQEYL
+915 TSMSKSQEFL

-932 SPATLPK
+932 GPATLPK
-939 EVRTLRHGH
+939 EVRSLRHGH
-948 SVKRASVPP
+948 SIKRASVPP
-957 VPGKPRQSFPPAAG
+957 VPGKPRQSFPPSAG

-979 TAKPRPS
+979 TKPRPS
-986 SPQSPGVLHATA
+986 SPQALSVPHATA
-998 KVKPTPQLLPQADRP
+998 KVKPTPQLLPQSDRP

-1030 VVPQPVEGEAHGGSP
+1030 VMPQPVEGDVHTAGP
-1045 LAQALPVLP
+1045 LAQAVPVLP

-1060 CLPAQAGEGEAEGE
+1060 CLPPQATEGE
-1074 EEGAGRPKKRAHSLN
+1074 EEGGRPKKRAHSLN
-1089 RYAASDSEQERD
+1089 RYAMSDSEQERD
-1101 ELLVPDAGPYA
+1101 ELLVPDAVPYA

-1162 SSNMTED
+1162 NTNMTDD
-1169 FPREGEDGQELSL
+1169 FTKEGEEGLELPQE
-1182 EQHLQQPRRA
+1182 HQQRRA

-1226 ALPKPPGAG
+1226 VLQRPPGAG
-1235 KGPEG
+1235 KGPDG

-1261 VLASVK
+1261 VLATVK
-1267 HKEAIGP
+1267 HKDAIGP

-1298 ERSDSIKSEAAH
+1298 ERSDSIKSDTG
-1310 KDGSPVERLRAE
+1310 KDVPVERLRVE
-1322 RAGGSLPSSAGEN
+1322 HGGGSPENSSGEN
-1335 IPFAEEGGLT
+1335 IPFAKEGNLT
-1345 IKPRPARQVG
+1345 IKQRPRQMG

-1360 GDLAPQRYGDLSK
+1360 GGEGLPLAHRHGDLSK

-1386 KQSQQEGVKFLLTE
+1386 KQSQQDSVKFILTE
-1400 SDTVKRRPKL
+1400 TDTVKRRPKS
-1410 KDKEQ
+1410 KDKEH
-1415 EPAPLT
+1415 ELAPLSIY
-1421 VFQNGTATIKRRPAS
+1421 QNGTATIKRRPAS
-1436 EMSSSEA
+1436 EMSGAEA
-1443 APPPDQ
+1443 TALTDQQEKCDNTSAQLPP
-1449 PERYNYVAT
+1449 ES
-1458 QPAAEGEPKKP
+1458 EPKRP

-1481 PKGPGPST
+1481 QKVSGPPT

-1513 PVSPK
+1513 PPISPK

-1532 ALQSASASSTPAP
+1532 ALQSVSASSTPAP
-1545 SPAKQLVPTIKP
+1545 SPAKQLAPTIKP

-1567 PAKPLSPGGGTPQ
+1567 PAKPLSPAGGPPQ
-1580 AVPVKPPRSSMAGP
+1580 TVPVKPPRSSMAGP
-1594 SAESVSTE
+1594 SVEIVSTE

-1628 EDGQTTDSAAES
+1628 EDGQAADSTAES